1 MMRIA
6 LIDSC
11 TLTYVGLKNLFSLI
25 RTTSGITFN
34 HISAEDALDKHAE
47 NFDVYILEPGEI
59 SFEFNIDKFI
69 YNLKSK
75 TQQESKVIIF
85 SDNII
90 VNSKLADFCVCKENS
105 FSKVYFFFD
114 SLLKG
119 KYDSIKPFLEDYLLS
134 KNEAILLRCLSKNQR
149 MKSIEKIT
157 AIPISNLYYYKY
169 SAMRKLGLKSTKELF
184 RYLNRVLNHSV

>member
-1 MMRIA
+1 MPGVPATFSGLCRAKTCGLA
-6 LIDSC
+6 LH
-11 TLTYVGLKNLFSLI
+11 LI
-25 RTTSGITFN
+25 VE
-34 HISAEDALDKHAE
+34 SA
-47 NFDVYILEPGEI
+47 
-59 SFEFNIDKFI
+59 
-69 YNLKSK
+69 
-75 TQQESKVIIF
+75 
-85 SDNII
+85 
-90 VNSKLADFCVCKENS
+90 ENS

>member
-25 RTTSGITFN
+25 HTTAGITFN
-34 HISAEDALDKHAE
+34 HISAEAALDKNAE
-47 NFDVYILEPGEI
+47 TFDIYIIEPGEI
-59 SFEFNIDKFI
+59 GFEFNIDKYI
-69 YNLKSK
+69 YNLKSITK
-75 TQQESKVIIF
+75 QESKFIIF
-85 SDNII
+85 SNNII
-90 VNSKLADFCVCKENS
+90 VNSKLADFCLCKENS

-114 SLLKG
+114 SLLQG
-119 KYDSIKPFLEDYLLS
+119 KYDAIRPFVEDYLLS
-134 KNEAILLRCLSKNQR
+134 KNEVILLRCLSKNQR

-169 SAMRKLGLKSTKELF
+169 SAMRKLSLKSTKELF
-184 RYLNRVLNHSV
+184 HYLNRVLNHSV